1 MEVSVVAYEIVNVG
15 LLQGEMAVFSSLQ
28 SKWIEEYAF
37 QPSPVILGTTSA
49 GHISVLIIYGK

>member
-1 MEVSVVAYEIVNVG
+1 MAYEIVNVG

-37 QPSPVILGTTSA
+37 QPFPVILGTTSA